1 MKFAVFD
8 HLDRSGPDLGRQYED
23 RLRLTEIYEWAGFHA
38 YHVAEHHGTPLGSA
52 PSPGLFLAAVA
63 QRTTKLRFGPL
74 AYPLG
79 LYHPLR
85 LLEEICMLDVM
96 SGGRLELGVGRG
108 ASPYEAAFFGIEPAT
123 AQERFDETL
132 EIVLKGLG
140 AERLDHA
147 GKFFTLMD
155 IPLVMQPVQ
164 RPHPPLWH
172 VTRSLDSADRLAG
185 LGCNVA
191 LAMPTRDAG
200 RFTKRYRAAWA
211 ALGRAAADM
220 PFVGNTRN
228 VVVLNSDGDA
238 VSAARRAFRVWYDSM
253 VHLWRANGVEL
264 PRQISTPDFDEALD
278 QGYIVAGSPATVR
291 DRMLRDQS
299 ISGINYSICRF
310 ACGDLSFEE
319 SARSVRQFARA
330 VMPALMPKD
339 DTGPVRAATG
349 TLARGLRWLGER
361 TSPRSAFCFVDRS
374 LKGKEPSHGDFPSSR
389 PRPEGPRG
397 ETSSPR

>member
-63 QRTTKLRFGPL
+63 QRTTRLRFGPL

-85 LLEEICMLDVM
+85 LIEEICMLDVM

-108 ASPYEAAFFGIEPAT
+108 ASPYEAAFFGIEPTT

-140 AERLDHA
+140 APRLDHA
-147 GKFFTLMD
+147 GKFFTLID

-200 RFTKRYRAAWA
+200 RFTRRYRAAWA
-211 ALGRAAADM
+211 ALGRAPADM

-228 VVVLNSDGDA
+228 VVVLDSDGDA
-238 VSAARRAFRVWYDSM
+238 VSAARRAFHVWY
-253 VHLWRANGVEL
+253 E
-264 PRQISTPDFDEALD
+264 FDD
-278 QGYIVAGSPATVR
+278 PPVAGQRRRAAAADLPVGLRR
-291 DRMLRDQS
+291 DRRPGLRRGRLGRPGAQPHARRPS
-299 ISGINYSICRF
+299 MTGINYGYAASPTAISRSRKWRARC
-310 ACGDLSFEE
+310 ACSR
-319 SARSVRQFARA
+319 AR
-330 VMPALMPKD
+330 
-339 DTGPVRAATG
+339 
-349 TLARGLRWLGER
+349 
-361 TSPRSAFCFVDRS
+361 
-374 LKGKEPSHGDFPSSR
+374 
-389 PRPEGPRG
+389 
-397 ETSSPR
+397 

>member
-63 QRTTKLRFGPL
+63 QRTTRLRFGPL

-85 LLEEICMLDVM
+85 LIEEICMLDVM

-108 ASPYEAAFFGIEPAT
+108 ASPYEAAFFGIDAAT
-123 AQERFDETL
+123 AQERFAETL
-132 EIVLKGLG
+132 EI
-140 AERLDHA
+140 
-147 GKFFTLMD
+147 
-155 IPLVMQPVQ
+155 VMQPVQ

-172 VTRSLDSADRLAG
+172 VTRSLESADRLAG

-211 ALGRAAADM
+211 ALGRAPADM

-228 VVVLNSDGDA
+228 VVVLDSDADA
-238 VSAARRAFRVWYDSM
+238 VAAARRAFHVWYDSM

-264 PRQISTPDFDEALD
+264 PRQVSSPDFDETVE
-278 QGYIVAGSPATVR
+278 QGYIVAGSPAKVR

-299 ISGINYSICRF
+299 VSGINYSICRF

-319 SARSVRQFARA
+319 SARSVRLFARE
-330 VMPALMPKD
+330 VMPALVPKD
-339 DTGPVRAATG
+339 DKGPVRAATG
-349 TLARGLRWLGER
+349 TLARGLRWLGDEDLSEVGFLFR
-361 TSPRSAFCFVDRS
+361 
-374 LKGKEPSHGDFPSSR
+374 
-389 PRPEGPRG
+389 
-397 ETSSPR
+397 

>member
-1 MKFAVFD
+1 M
-8 HLDRSGPDLGRQYED
+8 
-23 RLRLTEIYEWAGFHA
+23 
-38 YHVAEHHGTPLGSA
+38 AEHHGTPLGSA

-147 GKFFTLMD
+147 GKYFTLMD
-155 IPLVMQPVQ
+155 VPLVMQPVQ

-172 VTRSLDSADRLAG
+172 VTRSLDSADRLAA

-200 RFTKRYRAAWA
+200 AFTRRYRAAWA
-211 ALGRAAADM
+211 ALGRAPADM

-228 VVVLNSDGDA
+228 VVVLDSDSDA
-238 VSAARRAFRVWYDSM
+238 VSAARRAFHVWYDSM

-264 PRQISTPDFDEALD
+264 PRQVSSPDFDETVE
-278 QGYIVAGSPATVR
+278 QGYIVAGSAGQGARPHA
-291 DRMLRDQS
+291 
-299 ISGINYSICRF
+299 
-310 ACGDLSFEE
+310 
-319 SARSVRQFARA
+319 ARSVHLGHQLQHLPLRLRRP
-330 VMPALMPKD
+330 VVRGIGAL
-339 DTGPVRAATG
+339 GAPVRARGDAG
-349 TLARGLRWLGER
+349 ADAEGRHWPSARRHRHPGPRPALAGRRGPFRGRLFVSLTAVAVISDFPNVKRPAAPLTREPR
-361 TSPRSAFCFVDRS
+361 TSA
-374 LKGKEPSHGDFPSSR
+374 PSVNAPVG
-389 PRPEGPRG
+389 G
-397 ETSSPR
+397 

>member
-23 RLRLTEIYEWAGFHA
+23 RLRLTEIWEGAASHA

-63 QRTTKLRFGPL
+63 QRTTRLRFGPL

-108 ASPYEAAFFGIEPAT
+108 ASPYEAAFFGVEPAT
-123 AQERFDETL
+123 AQERFDEIL

-140 AERLDHA
+140 AQRLDHA
-147 GKFFTLMD
+147 GKFFSLRNV
-155 IPLVMQPVQ
+155 PLVIQPVQ

-172 VTRSLDSADRLAG
+172 VTRSLDSADRLAA

-191 LAMPTRDAG
+191 LAMPTHDAG
-200 RFTKRYRAAWA
+200 KFTARYRAAWA
-211 ALGRAAADM
+211 ALEHAPEDM

-228 VVVLNSDGDA
+228 VVVLDGDRDA
-238 VSAARRAFRVWYDSM
+238 VSAARRAFHVWYDSM
-253 VHLWRANGVEL
+253 VHLWRANRVEL
-264 PRQISTPDFDEALD
+264 PPQISTPDFDA
-278 QGYIVAGSPATVR
+278 AG
-291 DRMLRDQS
+291 DQS
-299 ISGINYSICRF
+299 YILARSPPPVRAPLPPAPFISGI
-310 ACGDLSFEE
+310 
-319 SARSVRQFARA
+319 
-330 VMPALMPKD
+330 
-339 DTGPVRAATG
+339 
-349 TLARGLRWLGER
+349 
-361 TSPRSAFCFVDRS
+361 
-374 LKGKEPSHGDFPSSR
+374 
-389 PRPEGPRG
+389 
-397 ETSSPR
+397 

>member
-63 QRTTKLRFGPL
+63 QRTTRLRFGPL

-85 LLEEICMLDVM
+85 LIEEICMLDVM

-108 ASPYEAAFFGIEPAT
+108 ASPYEAAFFGIDAAT

-132 EIVLKGLG
+132 EIVLKGLR

-147 GKFFTLMD
+147 GKFFTLND
-155 IPLVMQPVQ
+155 IPMVMQPVQ

-172 VTRSLDSADRLAG
+172 VTRSLESADRLAG

-211 ALGRAAADM
+211 ALGRAPADM

-228 VVVLNSDGDA
+228 VVV
-238 VSAARRAFRVWYDSM
+238 
-253 VHLWRANGVEL
+253 
-264 PRQISTPDFDEALD
+264 
-278 QGYIVAGSPATVR
+278 
-291 DRMLRDQS
+291 
-299 ISGINYSICRF
+299 
-310 ACGDLSFEE
+310 
-319 SARSVRQFARA
+319 
-330 VMPALMPKD
+330 
-339 DTGPVRAATG
+339 
-349 TLARGLRWLGER
+349 
-361 TSPRSAFCFVDRS
+361 
-374 LKGKEPSHGDFPSSR
+374 
-389 PRPEGPRG
+389 
-397 ETSSPR
+397 

>member
-85 LLEEICMLDVM
+85 LIEEICMLDVM

-140 AERLDHA
+140 APRLDHA

-172 VTRSLDSADRLAG
+172 VTRSLESADRLAKQAQERMTTIKRQATQAEKAKQAAERRTETA
-185 LGCNVA
+185 VA
-191 LAMPTRDAG
+191 GPQGTPPDVTLH
-200 RFTKRYRAAWA
+200 
-211 ALGRAAADM
+211 
-220 PFVGNTRN
+220 
-228 VVVLNSDGDA
+228 
-238 VSAARRAFRVWYDSM
+238 DSQF
-253 VHLWRANGVEL
+253 L
-264 PRQISTPDFDEALD
+264 EALTKD
-278 QGYIVAGSPATVR
+278 QLLHLTEDLELESQPATSKQELIEVIIRSGGVPASALSKEELLRIARSTGSEVGTSMTKAELITAIDASLAPVAG
-291 DRMLRDQS
+291 
-299 ISGINYSICRF
+299 
-310 ACGDLSFEE
+310 
-319 SARSVRQFARA
+319 
-330 VMPALMPKD
+330 
-339 DTGPVRAATG
+339 
-349 TLARGLRWLGER
+349 
-361 TSPRSAFCFVDRS
+361 
-374 LKGKEPSHGDFPSSR
+374 H
-389 PRPEGPRG
+389 
-397 ETSSPR
+397 